1 MHLHD
6 RGRHPPD
13 SRAVALDAQP
23 LANTT
28 ARGMSV
34 RQGRYALAVLAMATA
49 AFGAPLDLSLD
60 AYRVA
65 AADGPPGRWPVAPW
79 TRPTGATARTNPG
92 SASESRSY
100 PGRERCSTSSRKSS
114 AGFA

>member
-65 AADGPPGRWPVAPW
+65 AADGRCAEGSGGHGRGRPAQQPGR
-79 TRPTGATARTNPG
+79 T
-92 SASESRSY
+92 
-100 PGRERCSTSSRKSS
+100 PGRHRSHACTLVANAAR
-114 AGFA
+114 

>member
-6 RGRHPPD
+6 RGRHPPH
-13 SRAVALDAQP
+13 SRPVALDAQP
-23 LANTT
+23 LAYTT
-28 ARGMSV
+28 ARGMSL

-65 AADGPPGRWPVAPW
+65 AADGATGTVAGRAVDEADRRNSQDEPRAGLGQ
-79 TRPTGATARTNPG
+79 TRGPAT
-92 SASESRSY
+92 
-100 PGRERCSTSSRKSS
+100 RKLR
-114 AGFA
+114 

>member
-65 AADGPPGRWPVAPW
+65 AADGATGTGAGRDVGEADRRHRQDAPPGGLGAPLGP
-79 TRPTGATARTNPG
+79 RSPT
-92 SASESRSY
+92 
-100 PGRERCSTSSRKSS
+100 
-114 AGFA
+114 